1 MGASEGGCSTT
12 PVSGTGSGFASLS
25 GLPDASGGIV
35 EGTVDGATVEVGG
48 TEDVVVTRNV
58 VVGLAVVEG
67 TTVVSGEVDAIV
79 SSGVCVLGGGAV
91 GVAAATVEEVVEV
104 EVVDV
109 SCSTVLD
116 VCGGSVDVV
125 VGGDDD
131 TQTRESSNQ
140 RSGSA
145 GTENPV
151 IGLSSFASTT
161 TVVSQHEPS
170 TVLAPV
176 VPSL

>member
-1 MGASEGGCSTT
+1 M
-12 PVSGTGSGFASLS
+12 
-25 GLPDASGGIV
+25 
-35 EGTVDGATVEVGG
+35 DGATVDVGG
-48 TEDVVVTRNV
+48 IEDVVVTRNV

-67 TTVVSGEVDAIV
+67 TTVVSGEVDATV
-79 SSGVCVLGGGAV
+79 SSGIGVLGGGTV
-91 GVAAATVEEVVEV
+91 GMVAATVEEVVEV

-116 VCGGSVDVV
+116 VCDSSVDVV
-125 VGGDDD
+125 VGGIDD
-131 TQTRESSNQ
+131 TQTRESNNQ
-140 RSGSA
+140 RSGST
-145 GTENPV
+145 GTKNPV

-170 TVLAPV
+170 TVPTPV